1 MMNAIPNRR
10 TTAQDPPS
18 NVRFSDYS
26 SLIVFK
32 DESPSQDQDKASNRW
47 YSSVDRALFRRELIS
62 DVNRMSGL
70 VAANQER
77 HGAMLAIDDIY
88 SCIGIESFLSPDTA
102 RQLMN
107 ERRGHIRAVLREQR
121 RHQMYRTN
129 STIAELLLSVV
140 SKESSQSSQLR
151 ASELAI
157 SYRGLE
163 E

>member
-62 DVNRMSGL
+62 DINRIS
-70 VAANQER
+70 VQP
-77 HGAMLAIDDIY
+77 IK
-88 SCIGIESFLSPDTA
+88 
-102 RQLMN
+102 N
-107 ERRGHIRAVLREQR
+107 EMEPCSR
-121 RHQMYRTN
+121 
-129 STIAELLLSVV
+129 
-140 SKESSQSSQLR
+140 
-151 ASELAI
+151 
-157 SYRGLE
+157 
-163 E
+163 

>member
-62 DVNRMSGL
+62 DINRIS
-70 VAANQER
+70 VQPNQER
-77 HGAMLAIDDIY
+77 DGAMLAIDDIY

-102 RQLMN
+102 RLLMN

-140 SKESSQSSQLR
+140 SKESSQSSLLR
-151 ASELAI
+151 ARELAI